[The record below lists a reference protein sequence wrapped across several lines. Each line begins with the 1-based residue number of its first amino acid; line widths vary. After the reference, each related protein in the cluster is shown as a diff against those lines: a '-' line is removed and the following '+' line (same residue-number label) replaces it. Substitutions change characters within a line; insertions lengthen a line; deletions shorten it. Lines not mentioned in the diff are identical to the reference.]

1 MGKHERANVYHTTT
15 QVLTPENVAQW
26 MSMLRFEK
34 VADRKYDIV
43 IEGLGI
49 NARVSEVQN
58 TVLKEPLVAK
68 NIPTVAEQTQACP
81 NIRMCPHKAPSPFAL
96 QSGQWRLLTTL
107 VPPPTPPT
115 PHTTGRRGEVRI
127 QGTGADGCGRDERR
141 ARRPCC
147 HCSGVLC
154 ALPRETHREKPNSM
168 LTFFRVF
175 TQCETWRSTCL
186 GTTRLGCLHPLSPPP
201 PTRPA
206 SPPPPPH
213 HPLLATVRPDTL
225 PL

>member
-68 NIPTVAEQTQACP
+68 NIPTVAEQTQACL
-81 NIRMCPHKAPSPFAL
+81 KPFAL
-96 QSGQWRLLTTL
+96 RAGGLALGST
-107 VPPPTPPT
+107 VAV
-115 PHTTGRRGEVRI
+115 RR
-127 QGTGADGCGRDERR
+127 
-141 ARRPCC
+141 
-147 HCSGVLC
+147 
-154 ALPRETHREKPNSM
+154 
-168 LTFFRVF
+168 
-175 TQCETWRSTCL
+175 
-186 GTTRLGCLHPLSPPP
+186 
-201 PTRPA
+201 
-206 SPPPPPH
+206 
-213 HPLLATVRPDTL
+213 
-225 PL
+225 